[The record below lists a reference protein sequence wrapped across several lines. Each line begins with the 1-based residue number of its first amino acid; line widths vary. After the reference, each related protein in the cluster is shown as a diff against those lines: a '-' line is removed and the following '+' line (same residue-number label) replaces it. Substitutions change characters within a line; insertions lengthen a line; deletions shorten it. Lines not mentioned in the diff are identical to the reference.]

1 MLKKNHNFLPVI
13 KDSNVVTFMTLFNT
27 SFHEKVQL
35 GTMYHSKTP
44 QDIKDNTKFF
54 FRTDLLSH
62 NGNTCL
68 VITASALGT
77 GVNIP
82 NI

>member
-1 MLKKNHNFLPVI
+1 MYMLKNYNFSAVI
-13 KDSNVVTFMTLFNT
+13 KSSDMVTFMTLFNT
-27 SFHEKVQL
+27 SFHEKVKL
-35 GTMYHSKTP
+35 RTTYHSKTP
-44 QDIKDNTKFF
+44 QDIKDNMFF
-54 FRTDLLSH
+54 FRTDLVSH

-82 NI
+82 SI